1 MHRAA
6 LLVVLL
12 LAVAACGTAGDTAA
26 TDVEVRPFEEIQAG
40 DVVFEADPLDPSR
53 GIFRVETTE
62 EAICAIVWGETEDF
76 GRFNNSLTMNG
87 TGIIEH
93 DVVLPDL
100 EQGREYVYVLQ
111 GTTADGTLYRS
122 EVATF
127 TIPVTDTDE
136 AAPEPDLG
144 PNLAVGATVIDV
156 SSEFSDD
163 FAAANAVD
171 GDLSTEWST
180 QQDGDDGSIT
190 IDLGSPTDVT
200 GVAFLTR
207 SMADGSAITETFTV
221 TIGEETFGPFP
232 AGSPA
237 QPRTAELTAT
247 GQELRFDVE
256 TSTGGNVGAVEIQV
270 FGD

>member
-1 MHRAA
+1 MRRSILLTPL
-6 LLVVLL
+6 LLVL
-12 LAVAACGTAGDTAA
+12 AACSTGGDTPTEA
-26 TDVEVRPFEEIQAG
+26 EVRPFEEIQAT
-40 DVVFEADPLDPSR
+40 DVVFEADPLDTSR
-53 GIFRVETTE
+53 GIFRVDTTE
-62 EAICAIVWGETEDF
+62 EAICAIVWGETDDF

-100 EQGREYVYVLQ
+100 EQGREYAYVLQ

-122 EVATF
+122 EVETF
-127 TIPVTDTDE
+127 TIPVTEASE

-144 PNLAVGATVIDV
+144 PNLAVGATVVDV
-156 SSEFSDD
+156 SSEFNDS
-163 FAAANAVD
+163 FTAANAVD

-180 QQDGDDGSIT
+180 QQDGDEGSIT
-190 IDLGSPTDVT
+190 IDLGATTDIT

-221 TIGEETFGPFP
+221 TIGEETLGPFP

-237 QPRTAELTAT
+237 QARIAELDAT
-247 GQELRFDVE
+247 GQELRFDVA

-270 FGD
+270 FGG